1 MTQTDAI
8 RSINFFAG
16 LSDAQAS
23 ALAGIANTLSAQ
35 RGKEIFHEGE
45 EAAGLFGIIDGKI
58 KIAKLSPMGKEQIL
72 HILGPG
78 ELFAEVPVFAGR
90 NYPANAVAME
100 DSRLL
105 FIPRRAFRDMLAQDP
120 DLAMGMLAILST
132 RLRDFARKIEALSL
146 KEVPERLAAHLL
158 LLRAEQGKD
167 KLRLDLPKGQL
178 ASLLGTIPE
187 TLSRVLKKMTE
198 AGYIAVDGNDIS
210 VADPA
215 GLDALAQGLER
226 L

>member
-1 MTQTDAI
+1 MTRPDTIRAIQFFSGLTD
-8 RSINFFAG
+8 G
-16 LSDAQAS
+16 QAA
-23 ALAGIANTLSAQ
+23 ALAGIANTMPAL
-35 RGKEIFHEGE
+35 RGKEIFHEGN
-45 EAAGLFGIIDGKI
+45 EAEGLFGIIEGKV

-90 NYPANAVAME
+90 NYPANATAME

-105 FIPRRAFRDMLAQDP
+105 FIPRKAFRDMLAGDP

-132 RLRDFARKIEALSL
+132 RLREFARKIEALSL

-158 LLRAEQGKD
+158 LLRAQQNAD
-167 KLRLDLPKGQL
+167 KLRLDMPKGQL

-198 AGYIAVDGNDIS
+198 AGYISVDGNDIS
-210 VADPA
+210 VTDAE

>member
-1 MTQTDAI
+1 MTRPDVIRAI
-8 RSINFFAG
+8 QFFSG
-16 LSDAQAS
+16 LTDAQAT
-23 ALAGIANTLSAQ
+23 ALAGIANTIPAS
-35 RGKEIFHEGE
+35 RGKEIFHEGV
-45 EAAGLFGIIDGKI
+45 EAAGLFGIIEGKV
-58 KIAKLSPMGKEQIL
+58 KISKLSPMGKEQIL

-78 ELFAEVPVFAGR
+78 ELFAEVPVFAGK
-90 NYPANAVAME
+90 NYPANATAME

-105 FIPRRAFRDMLAQDP
+105 FIPRKAFRDMMAGDP

-132 RLRDFARKIEALSL
+132 RLREFSRKIEALSL

-158 LLRAEQGKD
+158 LLRAQQGKD

-198 AGYIAVDGNDIS
+198 AGYINVDGNDIE
-210 VADPA
+210 VANA
-215 GLDALAQGLER
+215 EGLETLAQGLER

>member
-1 MTQTDAI
+1 MTRPDTIRAI
-8 RSINFFAG
+8 QFFSG
-16 LSDAQAS
+16 LTDAQAA
-23 ALAGIANTLSAQ
+23 ALAGIANTMPAQ
-35 RGKEIFHEGE
+35 RGKEIFHEGN
-45 EAAGLFGIIDGKI
+45 EAEGLFGIIEGKV
-58 KIAKLSPMGKEQIL
+58 KISKLSPMGKEQIL

-90 NYPANAVAME
+90 NYPANATTME

-105 FIPRRAFRDMLAQDP
+105 FIPRKAFRDMIAADP
-120 DLAMGMLAILST
+120 DLAMGMLAILSI
-132 RLRDFARKIEALSL
+132 RLREFTRKIEALSL

-158 LLRAEQGKD
+158 LLRAQQKTD
-167 KLRLDLPKGQL
+167 RLRLDLPKGQL

-198 AGYIAVDGNDIS
+198 AGYISVDGNDIA
-210 VADPA
+210 VADA
-215 GLDALAQGLER
+215 ERLDALAQGLER

>member
-8 RSINFFAG
+8 RSIHFFAG
-16 LSDAQAS
+16 LSDAQAT

-45 EAAGLFGIIDGKI
+45 EAAGLFAIIDGKI

-132 RLRDFARKIEALSL
+132 RLRDFSRKIEALSL

-187 TLSRVLKKMTE
+187 TLSRVLKKMTD